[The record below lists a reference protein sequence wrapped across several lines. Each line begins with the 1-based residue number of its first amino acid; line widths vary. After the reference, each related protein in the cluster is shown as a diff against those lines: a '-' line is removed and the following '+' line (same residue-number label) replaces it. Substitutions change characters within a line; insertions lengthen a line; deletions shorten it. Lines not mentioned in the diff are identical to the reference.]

1 MKPMYLSLICALLA
15 GTIGQGAEPQS
26 FRAYVDSDLCSHLML
41 GPITDERTECS
52 RSTFKQGSDP
62 VLARLSDNLVF
73 EVNKTKMLKENVA
86 SFVEASG
93 EAKEKDG
100 KMKLSGVKS
109 IDREVVMSG
118 PGKELV
124 DARLYKVTGAQARTI
139 EKIRHE
145 LAMMPYLT
153 EYDFVSFSFFQ
164 GQVIL
169 SGWTMRTT
177 NRSTAENLVKR
188 VEGVAKVTNNIQVL
202 PLGRN
207 DMQIRQAAR
216 AALQRHLSRYF
227 WGSGSDIKIIVKNG
241 DIILLGTVQTKSDVD
256 IANIQC
262 NSVPMA
268 FHVFNLL
275 RVGSGKTS
283 KG

>member
-1 MKPMYLSLICALLA
+1 
-15 GTIGQGAEPQS
+15 
-26 FRAYVDSDLCSHLML
+26 
-41 GPITDERTECS
+41 
-52 RSTFKQGSDP
+52 
-62 VLARLSDNLVF
+62 
-73 EVNKTKMLKENVA
+73 
-86 SFVEASG
+86 
-93 EAKEKDG
+93 
-100 KMKLSGVKS
+100 
-109 IDREVVMSG
+109 MSG

-124 DARLYKVTGAQARTI
+124 DARLYRVTGAQAKTV

-153 EYDFVSFSFFQ
+153 EYDFISFSFVQ

-169 SGWTMRTT
+169 SGWTVRTT

-188 VEGVAKVTNNIQVL
+188 IEGVEKVTNNIDVL

-216 AALQRHLSRYF
+216 VGLQRRLPRYF

-241 DIILLGTVQTKSDVD
+241 DIILLGMVQNQTDSD
-256 IANIQC
+256 IATIQC
-262 NSVPMA
+262 KSVPMS
-268 FHVFNLL
+268 FHVFNML
-275 RVGSGKTS
+275 RVASGKES